1 MSTDYGHPIRAFFM
15 NIPNISSDWAD
26 RLNNLEY
33 IHDVSAVRVHEKARK
48 QVNVLTYIKTQ
59 SRMKNSLQVYLLNS
73 CQIAFVGLA

>member
-48 QVNVLTYIKTQ
+48 QVSKCTYIH
-59 SRMKNSLQVYLLNS
+59 KNSIKNEK
-73 CQIAFVGLA
+73 

>member
-33 IHDVSAVRVHEKARK
+33 IHDVSVVHVHEKARK
-48 QVNVLTYIKTQ
+48 QVNVHT
-59 SRMKNSLQVYLLNS
+59 
-73 CQIAFVGLA
+73 

>member
-48 QVNVLTYIKTQ
+48 QVNVHT
-59 SRMKNSLQVYLLNS
+59 
-73 CQIAFVGLA
+73 